1 MDMINRVVITDG
13 ARKDLRR
20 VPAAVADK
28 LHAWVAAV
36 SLVGLDE
43 VRKIRGYDD
52 HSLKGQRKGQRAI
65 RLSLLWRAI
74 YTFSLY
80 RSTKSPRTSTEV
92 HHEQEEEGRHGGRAE
107 VF

>member
-1 MDMINRVVITDG
+1 MNMIKRVVITG
-13 ARKDLRR
+13 SAKKDLRR

-43 VRKIRGYDD
+43 VRRIRGYDD
-52 HSLKGQRKGQRAI
+52 HSLKGGRKGQRAI

-74 YTFSLY
+74 YTLEKDELKVQFVSVN
-80 RSTKSPRTSTEV
+80 EV
-92 HHEQEEEGRHGGRAE
+92 TPHKY
-107 VF
+107 